1 MVKEH
6 LPLEEVWQLLRARWA
21 GRRLPV
27 ERIPLQQA
35 HGALLAEDIV
45 SPINVPHYPASA
57 VDGYAVLSSSTS
69 MATAATPAI
78 LDEGQYQWVN
88 TGSFVP
94 PDFDSVAMVEDTSL
108 KDGKLYVYV
117 SLSPGANLRPVG
129 EDIVKGQIVAHFGDA
144 VDPNLMALFYAI
156 GMRELPVL
164 SRPKVVF
171 IPTGDEIVP
180 RGHVDDPSYLPP
192 GKVMESNSVMLECL
206 FEKWK
211 TPLFI
216 GPHVKDDLKSLR
228 EALLKAAEEYDL
240 VLIGAGSAK
249 GKRDFTAEA
258 IEHEG
263 ELLFHWVLMKP
274 GRPAL
279 LGAVKD
285 KPVVGMPGFPMSTM
299 VVAWSVVYPLV
310 ELLMKGNLNEEKFLD
325 DAMGTK
331 EKLKASLLMSH
342 TSPQG
347 ISEWLRVR
355 AVQLGSK
362 RYVWPLSGGSSSM
375 RATAEADGFVLLSS
389 KTYECPKGKELEV
402 RLVRDVP
409 WESRALFQG
418 SDDPAVAK
426 LVSYVRRRGADLII
440 RSVGSLGGLAALAR
454 GEAHLSAAH
463 LLDPET
469 GSYNDSYI
477 ASFKPMSDRW
487 KRFLLFYRQQ
497 GFIVRKGNP
506 KEIKSIEDLAR
517 TDVRIVNRQ
526 PGAGTRVLLDSMLK
540 DHGIDASLIK
550 GYDDQTVTHLDA
562 SCRVAWGLAD
572 VALGIK
578 SAADALDLDF
588 IPITEEPYEFV
599 IPEDELRHPGIAALL
614 DAISDEEFREEVDRM
629 GGYRWP

>member
-6 LPLEEVWQLLRARWA
+6 LPLEEVWQLLQTRWA
-21 GRRLPV
+21 GRQLSV
-27 ERIPLQQA
+27 DHISLQQA

-57 VDGYAVLSSSTS
+57 VDGYAVSSSSTS

-94 PDFDSVAMVEDTSL
+94 PNFDSVAMVEDTSI
-108 KDGKLYVYV
+108 KEGKLYLYV

-129 EDIVKGQIVAHFGDA
+129 EDIVKGQIVAHFGDL
-144 VDPNLMALFYAI
+144 VDSNLMALFYAI
-156 GMRELPVL
+156 GIHKLPVL
-164 SRPKVVF
+164 SKPKAVF

-180 RGHVDDPSYLPP
+180 RGCMDDPSCLPP
-192 GKVMESNSVMLECL
+192 GKVMESNSVMLECM
-206 FEKWK
+206 FGKWNI
-211 TPLFI
+211 PLSI
-216 GPHVKDDLKSLR
+216 GPHVKDDLTSLR
-228 EALLKAAEEYDL
+228 EALLNATEEYDL
-240 VLIGAGSAK
+240 ILVGAGSAK

-258 IEHEG
+258 IEREG

-279 LGAVKD
+279 LGVIKD
-285 KPVVGMPGFPMSTM
+285 RPVVGMPGFPMSTM
-299 VVAWSVVYPLV
+299 VVAWSVVYPLI
-310 ELLMKGNLNEEKFLD
+310 ELLMKGSLNEEKFLD

-331 EKLKASLLMSH
+331 EKLKAFLLMSH

-347 ISEWLRVR
+347 ISEWLRAK

-362 RYVWPLSGGSSSM
+362 KYIWPLSGGSSSM

-402 RLVRDVP
+402 RLIRDVP
-409 WESRALFQG
+409 WEKRALFQG

-426 LVSYVRRRGADLII
+426 SVSYVRRRGADLVI
-440 RSVGSLGGLAALAR
+440 RPVGSLGGLAALAR

-463 LLDPET
+463 LLDPDT

-477 ASFKPMSDRW
+477 ASFKPISDSW

-497 GFIVRKGNP
+497 GFIVKKGNP
-506 KEIKSIEDLAR
+506 KGIKSIEDLTR
-517 TDVRIVNRQ
+517 SDVRIVNRQ

-540 DHGIDASLIK
+540 NHGIDVNLIK

-588 IPITEEPYEFV
+588 IPITEEPYELV
-599 IPEDELRHPGIAALL
+599 IPDDQFCHPGVTALL
-614 DAISDEEFREEVDRM
+614 DAISDKEFRKEVDRM